1 MSVDNVDSN
10 VENMA
15 SCDNIVSNELEFID
29 EEEDDDVSM
38 KEQRSESLEVFKMVW
53 STLETFLVR
62 KQIAVVPL
70 CELCWFGKEYFV
82 PENLKLMKN
91 GTNIPETRQ
100 TCKAKLVFVKIEP
113 HKPTNST

>member
-38 KEQRSESLEVFKMVW
+38 KEQRSESLEVFKMV
-53 STLETFLVR
+53 
-62 KQIAVVPL
+62 
-70 CELCWFGKEYFV
+70 
-82 PENLKLMKN
+82 
-91 GTNIPETRQ
+91 
-100 TCKAKLVFVKIEP
+100 
-113 HKPTNST
+113 